1 MRRIFTQLPYFI
13 PEDPAFIRE
22 LFLQHGVRRT
32 IARGEALKRGGD
44 RLKLFLLEEGLCA
57 YYAGVGFGRPTI
69 LAVILPGRT
78 MGDLSASA
86 KIPCNVYTAAL
97 MPSRVIEMPA
107 EALYEAFQQ
116 HPELAE
122 EQIANVIKKEEAL
135 LEGMVANFTR
145 PPAERVAVFAKALI
159 RTTHAGPD
167 KDGWFS
173 LPLLISAQVIG
184 EAVNLNRVSVAKI
197 IARWLKIGLAK
208 REKKHLVLSPELLE
222 PIDDWIENSTGAS
235 TLGFN
240 RNYSTK

>member
-22 LFLQHGVRRT
+22 LFRRRGMRRT

-86 KIPCNVYTAAL
+86 KILCNVYTAAL
-97 MPSRVIEMPA
+97 VPSRVIEMPA
-107 EALYEAFQQ
+107 EALYDAFEER
-116 HPELAE
+116 PDLAQ
-122 EQIANVIKKEEAL
+122 EQIANVIKKEESL

-159 RTTHAGPD
+159 RTTKTAPGPD
-167 KDGWFS
+167 GWTA
-173 LPLLISAQVIG
+173 LPLLIPAQVIG

-197 IARWLKIGLAK
+197 ISRWMKAGLARRERK
-208 REKKHLVLSPELLE
+208 RLVLSPELLE
-222 PIDDWIENSTGAS
+222 PIDDWIENPAGGSAV
-235 TLGFN
+235 GFQQAP
-240 RNYSTK
+240 